1 MKMNPICERASRAA
15 ARTPRFSASLCGGN
29 ALLSAVAI
37 FLLGL
42 MFQRAE
48 NTGELRYEE
57 VLGVF
62 HALIWTELALAALLV
77 PASAASAVSGER
89 EQKTLN
95 LLFGAAPSPPS
106 IILGNLLQ
114 NLIAAAIFVF
124 SGLPVLLTALLF
136 GGAGFTDLALL
147 FGGILLSAA
156 LAGSLGLFFSALN
169 RTTAVAIVETFAAEA
184 LLFFGP
190 YGLYFLL
197 RNYGGAGNG
206 AAVLLW
212 LSPLSLME
220 GLLFRA
226 TGHSDFAL
234 LGDGRLFEAALVPT
248 VCLQLCLMG
257 ILLFLAVKVISPR
270 RRKRKFTTEQNLI
283 K

>member
-29 ALLSAVAI
+29 ALLSAMAV

-89 EQKTLN
+89 EQKTLD
-95 LLFGAAPSPPS
+95 LLLGTALSPPS

-114 NLIAAAIFVF
+114 NLITAAIFVF

-184 LLFFGP
+184 LLTLFPDQKLRRCRERRGGSPLALAAQSDGRPVVSRNRTFR
-190 YGLYFLL
+190 FLL
-197 RNYGGAGNG
+197 ARRRQALRGGIG
-206 AAVLLW
+206 ADR
-212 LSPLSLME
+212 LS
-220 GLLFRA
+220 
-226 TGHSDFAL
+226 
-234 LGDGRLFEAALVPT
+234 AALPH
-248 VCLQLCLMG
+248 G
-257 ILLFLAVKVISPR
+257 YPALFGGQGD
-270 RRKRKFTTEQNLI
+270 FTAPQKT
-283 K
+283 